1 MANVHNLR
9 VVRDW
14 PVIQNKDSGIRKVK
28 NIIRDGTLLSK
39 QSYRMLSANVKLL
52 LRRRKDLYIEHDT
65 LKMKGRYGGRIVVNG
80 TELPLLMRCYHE
92 GQGHLG
98 EDRTVDLIESRFF
111 SKDEDVHCGSCEEVQ
126 QMYPEEDPSSKEQDV
141 NGTSQKT

>member
-1 MANVHNLR
+1 MAADLNRESTVPVPYRVASVHNLR

-14 PVIQNKDSGIRKVK
+14 PVIQNKDSDIRKVK

-111 SKDEDVHCGSCEEVQ
+111 FQ
-126 QMYPEEDPSSKEQDV
+126 R
-141 NGTSQKT
+141 